1 MDIFEQAFEIDL
13 KKKEKESKKNS
24 NPSQSLSEFNHLEE
38 VKEENKKQNKDRKK
52 NQTRSK
58 TNNLFKKLNIKF
70 DYTKLNLLTIKIA
83 CTDLNL
89 LINKPISH
97 DLYNLY
103 LDLYNDSEIK
113 NIKKINFIFLENDFF
128 NDLFLITKYK
138 NSNALH
144 LYSDDSYI
152 YLLIEKYFFEVL
164 NQNKIK
170 YYFTG
175 MNYIDRIKNQKYFFE
190 VIEKTKISI
199 ESLPDIKKCFLCP
212 YFNSENYFCMLNSKN

>member
-1 MDIFEQAFEIDL
+1 MDIFEQAFEVDL

-24 NPSQSLSEFNHLEE
+24 NPSQSLSEFNNLEE
-38 VKEENKKQNKDRKK
+38 VKEENKKLFKNQKKKK
-52 NQTRSK
+52 NRTQSE

-103 LDLYNDSEIK
+103 LNLYNEL
-113 NIKKINFIFLENDFF
+113 NLKKINFVFLENEFF

-138 NSNALH
+138 TSNALH
-144 LYSDDSYI
+144 LYSDDSYV
-152 YLLIEKYFFEVL
+152 YLLIEKYFSDIL
-164 NQNKIK
+164 NKNKIK

-175 MNYIDRIKNQKYFFE
+175 TIYIDRIKNQKYFFD

-199 ESLPDIKKCFLCP
+199 ESIPDIKKCFLCP
-212 YFNSENYFCMLNSKN
+212 YFNLDNHTCSLNSKS